1 MLTSLSLSLSLS
13 LSRHAPCT
21 MHHTQCLSNIHCKP
35 LAKFNVAGM
44 GTALGNPKLVWQI
57 RNVTCLSQSD
67 NTKPQRLAIGTRGAQ
82 IWEYNL
88 QDLALQGPEGPG
100 RYRTG
105 EILHQVQDT
114 RKRKYGKQI
123 IVVVEPAPL
132 VQGHWK
138 DEVWGLAM
146 HPQNPDIYATVG
158 DDKTLRVWNIK
169 EKRVMG
175 QTNLDGMARCVALS
189 PDASMIAVGLGGSVG
204 RGKDKMDGWVYI
216 YDGETVL
223 SGFEE
228 LEKAQTMHHAKG
240 WVSDIKFSPDGA
252 SLAVGSHDNK
262 IYIYDIF
269 PPANELVGKEK
280 KSNEPKKDDQP
291 SPKFFCGPS
300 LNRANPLAGNAK
312 SAMKGR
318 SVRLRG
324 ICKGHSSYITHLDF
338 SADSKWLQTTCG
350 AYELL
355 FWDVRSP
362 TPGAPYTKAKPQR
375 IRQQGNATAMR
386 DVDWHTWT
394 CTLGWPVQGIWPK
407 CADGTD
413 INAVDLN
420 GSPSMNDKS
429 KKKKTLITADD
440 SGKLKMFRW
449 PCIEKGS
456 PFSVESGHASHVT
469 NVRWN
474 SNSKWVVSTGGND
487 RCVFQWELIKEEEVD
502 ESVHEMDGKQ
512 VWWWTG
518 GGLVCGELIGCRE
531 WW

>member
-1 MLTSLSLSLSLS
+1 M
-13 LSRHAPCT
+13 
-21 MHHTQCLSNIHCKP
+21 
-35 LAKFNVAGM
+35 
-44 GTALGNPKLVWQI
+44 WQI

-88 QDLALQGPEGPG
+88 QDLAEGPEHTKLP
-100 RYRTG
+100 YNTG

-269 PPANELVGKEK
+269 PPANELVGIEK

-291 SPKFFCGPS
+291 SPKCTNTG
-300 LNRANPLAGNAK
+300 
-312 SAMKGR
+312 
-318 SVRLRG
+318 
-324 ICKGHSSYITHLDF
+324 
-338 SADSKWLQTTCG
+338 TT
-350 AYELL
+350 
-355 FWDVRSP
+355 
-362 TPGAPYTKAKPQR
+362 
-375 IRQQGNATAMR
+375 
-386 DVDWHTWT
+386 
-394 CTLGWPVQGIWPK
+394 
-407 CADGTD
+407 
-413 INAVDLN
+413 
-420 GSPSMNDKS
+420 
-429 KKKKTLITADD
+429 
-440 SGKLKMFRW
+440 
-449 PCIEKGS
+449 
-456 PFSVESGHASHVT
+456 
-469 NVRWN
+469 
-474 SNSKWVVSTGGND
+474 
-487 RCVFQWELIKEEEVD
+487 
-502 ESVHEMDGKQ
+502 
-512 VWWWTG
+512 
-518 GGLVCGELIGCRE
+518 
-531 WW
+531 